1 MKPRS
6 RNPVYLRIRAIL
18 EAARVASVRS
28 VNTSQVV
35 ANWLIGREIVEDEQ
49 KGQRKAGYGEALL
62 ERLAGLL
69 AADFGSGYS
78 ETNLRWFRQFY
89 VEYESLLP
97 REIHHAP
104 RDKSAADS
112 SARHAAIHHA
122 LRDKSI
128 PVSAWPVILQMPQ
141 GRSWKPGRLHPNLS
155 WTHYRTLLRVDK
167 PEARAF
173 YEIEA
178 IKNNWAARE
187 MERQINSLLYERLAL
202 SRDRKGLMRLALKGH
217 EVAKPLDVFKDPV
230 VMEFLGLPESPRLV
244 ETDLEQALISN
255 LQTFLLELG
264 KGFAFVARQERLTL
278 DGDHFYIDLVKNE
291 DEVLNVVQYH
301 QQALVNLIHA
311 QMQDHFEEKATAF
324 EPHVSKGFTTL
335 RPNNYSAPAGEI
347 ERDFRAPVTD
357 KQDIRKMLFAGFR
370 KCLYRVQ
377 KFDSDSER
385 RFAVVLENDK
395 EVLKW
400 FKPAKGDFRIH
411 YAGDASY
418 EPDFVLETSTAKFLC
433 EPKSAADM
441 QDSEV
446 IVKANSAA
454 EWCKHATEHERKHGG
469 KSWTYLLIPHDVIA
483 DNKTLQGLAA
493 TYTWHSGAAPKR

>member
-278 DGDHFYIDLVKNE
+278 DGDHFYIDLVFYHT
-291 DEVLNVVQYH
+291 VLKCYVIIDLKTGKLTH
-301 QQALVNLIHA
+301 QDLGQLQLYVNYY
-311 QMQDHFEEKATAF
+311 D
-324 EPHVSKGFTTL
+324 
-335 RPNNYSAPAGEI
+335 R
-347 ERDFRAPVTD
+347 
-357 KQDIRKMLFAGFR
+357 
-370 KCLYRVQ
+370 
-377 KFDSDSER
+377 ER
-385 RFAVVLENDK
+385 RTEGDNPTLGLILCADKNDAVVRYTLGDDQHRMIFASRYKLNLPTEAELRAELRR
-395 EVLKW
+395 EVRAFIAPMKNRG
-400 FKPAKGDFRIH
+400 AK
-411 YAGDASY
+411 
-418 EPDFVLETSTAKFLC
+418 
-433 EPKSAADM
+433 
-441 QDSEV
+441 
-446 IVKANSAA
+446 
-454 EWCKHATEHERKHGG
+454 
-469 KSWTYLLIPHDVIA
+469 
-483 DNKTLQGLAA
+483 
-493 TYTWHSGAAPKR
+493 